1 MRHPR
6 DTRAPRRIAARTM
19 PSLRAV
25 RRHHKTTSAPPRKLK
40 EKNREEGKAQSL
52 TFQRLC
58 AIRLEAKALRLG
70 TGDSLSREALRAR
83 PAPTNLYGTVRV
95 LPALPAFNL
104 ELVPGDLS
112 GARASDADSL
122 APRSQVGL
130 SAQPIFLSRARG
142 PAAFLPKLISELG
155 NLLVVRLGARRF
167 RTTPFCAKVGSF
179 LQTGGCSC
187 AIACACAISGLLH
200 N

>member
-6 DTRAPRRIAARTM
+6 RFGMCAAPESGRDARAPRPIAARTM

-25 RRHHKTTSAPPRKLK
+25 RRHHKEKRRASPFRDSALS
-40 EKNREEGKAQSL
+40 GW
-52 TFQRLC
+52 RL
-58 AIRLEAKALRLG
+58 RRRRLG

-83 PAPTNLYGTVRV
+83 PAPANLYGTVRV